1 MCLLLFILAKSF
13 QMKFAYYFLFF
24 CSGILAQTYYPKD
37 YFRSPLDIPMQ
48 LAGNF
53 GELRPNHFHAGF
65 DFRTMQKEG
74 LNIYAVADGYVSRIK
89 ISTFGNGKTIYINHP
104 NGYTSVYAH
113 LQRSLG
119 KIEEYIK
126 KAHYKEQAYEI
137 ELFPNP
143 EDLIVKKGD
152 TIALSGNTGGS
163 EGPHLHFEFRD
174 TQTEK
179 VINPYFF
186 GFDSFMK
193 DSKKPQIASL
203 VVYTIDENS
212 VINQSRRPVNIN
224 LSLMADGSYLSQT
237 VLAKGRI
244 GFGIQSYDVFDFSYD
259 KFGIFKIQTFLNGI
273 PSFGYQLDTFSFDE
287 TKYIN
292 AFIDFYKY
300 KKTKQRIQKLFMRN
314 PYPLSFIHSDLNYGI
329 IEVVSNFT
337 NLYRIE
343 VSDFYGNTTVVSI
356 PIQYAVDE
364 AKITEEGVKTP
375 YLLKAK
381 TDTNFEKDNCSVF
394 FPAGTFYDDFYL
406 DFDVKDNVM
415 TVHNDLV
422 AVNNAFQ
429 VTIIDSSAMNDEKTF
444 IASLKENK
452 LSYNST
458 KRKENTFTTY
468 TKKLGQF
475 ILAKDTIAPKISIAK
490 PIEGKWLSNQKT
502 IQLTMSDALSGIK
515 SYNGF
520 LNGQWVLFE
529 YENKTNTITHY
540 FDDGIVAEGK
550 NVLKVVVTDNVG
562 NSTIFETH
570 FFRNQKK

>member
-1 MCLLLFILAKSF
+1 
-13 QMKFAYYFLFF
+13 MKIVYSFLFF
-24 CSGILAQTYYPKD
+24 FAFTAVAQTTYPKD

-48 LAGNF
+48 LSGNF
-53 GELRPNHFHAGF
+53 GEFRPNHFHAGF
-65 DFRTMQKEG
+65 DFKTMQKEG

-89 ISTFGNGKTIYINHP
+89 ISTVGNGKTIYINHP
-104 NGYTSVYAH
+104 NGFTSVYAH
-113 LQRSLG
+113 LQKSLG

-193 DSKKPQIASL
+193 DTKKPQISSL
-203 VVYTIDENS
+203 VVYPINENS
-212 VINQSRRPVNIN
+212 VVNQSKRPVNLN
-224 LSLMADGSYLSQT
+224 LSLMADGSYLSQK

-259 KFGIFKIQTFLNGI
+259 KYGLFKVQTFLNGS

-300 KKTKQRIQKLFMRN
+300 KKTKQRIQKLFMQN
-314 PYPLSFIHSDLNYGI
+314 PYPLSIIRSDLNYGI
-329 IEVVSNFT
+329 IEVSSNFT

-343 VSDFYGNTTVVSI
+343 VSDFYGNTTSVSI

-364 AKITEEGVKTP
+364 AKITEEVVKTP

-381 TDTNFEKDNCSVF
+381 TDTNFEKDNGSVF

-406 DFDVKDNVM
+406 DLDVKDNVM

-429 VTIIDSSAMNDEKTF
+429 VTIIDSSAVNDEKTF

-502 IQLTMSDALSGIK
+502 IQLTISDALSGIK

-550 NVLKVVVTDNVG
+550 NDLKVVVTDNVG
-562 NSTIFETH
+562 NSTIFETQ
-570 FFRNQKK
+570 FFRSQKK

>member
-1 MCLLLFILAKSF
+1 
-13 QMKFAYYFLFF
+13 
-24 CSGILAQTYYPKD
+24 
-37 YFRSPLDIPMQ
+37 
-48 LAGNF
+48 
-53 GELRPNHFHAGF
+53 
-65 DFRTMQKEG
+65 
-74 LNIYAVADGYVSRIK
+74 
-89 ISTFGNGKTIYINHP
+89 
-104 NGYTSVYAH
+104 
-113 LQRSLG
+113 
-119 KIEEYIK
+119 
-126 KAHYKEQAYEI
+126 
-137 ELFPNP
+137 
-143 EDLIVKKGD
+143 
-152 TIALSGNTGGS
+152 
-163 EGPHLHFEFRD
+163 
-174 TQTEK
+174 
-179 VINPYFF
+179 
-186 GFDSFMK
+186 
-193 DSKKPQIASL
+193 
-203 VVYTIDENS
+203 
-212 VINQSRRPVNIN
+212 
-224 LSLMADGSYLSQT
+224 MADGSYLSQK
-237 VLAKGRI
+237 VLAKGKI

-259 KFGIFKIQTFLNGI
+259 KYGLFKVQTYLNGS

-300 KKTKQRIQKLFMRN
+300 KKTKQRIQKLFMQN
-314 PYPLSFIHSDLNYGI
+314 PYPLSIIRSDLSYGI
-329 IEVVSNFT
+329 IEVASNFT

-343 VSDFYGNTTVVSI
+343 VSDFYGNTTAISI

-364 AKITEEGVKTP
+364 AKITEEVVKTP

-381 TDTNFEKDNCSVF
+381 TDSNFEKDNGSVF

-429 VTIIDSSAMNDEKTF
+429 VTIIDSSAVNDEKTF

-468 TKKLGQF
+468 TKKLGKF

-490 PIEGKWLSNQKT
+490 PIDGKWLSNQKT
-502 IQLTMSDALSGIK
+502 VQLTISDALSGIK

-520 LNGQWVLFE
+520 LNGKWILFE

-550 NVLKVVVTDNVG
+550 NDLKVVVTDNVG
-562 NSTIFETH
+562 NSTIFETQ
-570 FFRNQKK
+570 FFRSQKK

>member
-1 MCLLLFILAKSF
+1 
-13 QMKFAYYFLFF
+13 MKIIYSFLFF
-24 CSGILAQTYYPKD
+24 YAFTTVAQITYPKD

-48 LAGNF
+48 LSGNF
-53 GELRPNHFHAGF
+53 GEFRPNHFHAGF
-65 DFRTMQKEG
+65 DFKTMQKEG

-89 ISTFGNGKTIYINHP
+89 ISTVGNGKTIYIDHP
-104 NGYTSVYAH
+104 NGFTSVYAH
-113 LQRSLG
+113 LQKSLG

-193 DSKKPQIASL
+193 DTKKPQISSL
-203 VVYTIDENS
+203 VVYPINENS
-212 VINQSRRPVNIN
+212 VVNQSKRPVNLN
-224 LSLMADGSYLSQT
+224 LSLMADGSYLSQK

-259 KFGIFKIQTFLNGI
+259 KYGLFKVQTFLNGS

-300 KKTKQRIQKLFMRN
+300 KKTKQRIQKLFMQN
-314 PYPLSFIHSDLNYGI
+314 PYPLSIIRSDLNYGI
-329 IEVVSNFT
+329 IEVASNFT

-343 VSDFYGNTTVVSI
+343 VSDFYGNTTSVSI

-364 AKITEEGVKTP
+364 AKITEEVVKTP

-381 TDTNFEKDNCSVF
+381 TDTNFEKDNGSVF

-429 VTIIDSSAMNDEKTF
+429 VTIIDSSAVNDEKTF

-502 IQLTMSDALSGIK
+502 IQLTISDDLSGIK

-550 NVLKVVVTDNVG
+550 NDLKVVVTDNVG
-562 NSTIFETH
+562 NSTIFETQ
-570 FFRNQKK
+570 FFRSQKK

>member
-1 MCLLLFILAKSF
+1 
-13 QMKFAYYFLFF
+13 MKIIYSFLFF
-24 CSGILAQTYYPKD
+24 YAFTTVAQITYPKD

-48 LAGNF
+48 LSGNF
-53 GELRPNHFHAGF
+53 GEFRPNHFHAGF
-65 DFRTMQKEG
+65 DFKTMQKEG

-89 ISTFGNGKTIYINHP
+89 ISTVGNGKTIYIDHP
-104 NGYTSVYAH
+104 NGFTSVYAH
-113 LQRSLG
+113 LQKSLG

-193 DSKKPQIASL
+193 DTKKPQISSL
-203 VVYTIDENS
+203 VVYPINENS
-212 VINQSRRPVNIN
+212 VVNQSKRPVNLN
-224 LSLMADGSYLSQT
+224 LSLMADGSYLSQK

-259 KFGIFKIQTFLNGI
+259 KYGLFKVQTFLNGS

-300 KKTKQRIQKLFMRN
+300 KKTKQRIQKLFMQN
-314 PYPLSFIHSDLNYGI
+314 PYPLSIIRSDLNYGI
-329 IEVVSNFT
+329 IEVSSNFT

-343 VSDFYGNTTVVSI
+343 VSDFYGNTTSVSI

-364 AKITEEGVKTP
+364 AKITEEVVKTP

-381 TDTNFEKDNCSVF
+381 TDSNFEKDNGSVF

-429 VTIIDSSAMNDEKTF
+429 VTIIDSSAVNDEKTF

-468 TKKLGQF
+468 TKKLGKF

-490 PIEGKWLSNQKT
+490 PIDGKWLSNQKT
-502 IQLTMSDALSGIK
+502 VQLTISDALSGIK

-520 LNGQWVLFE
+520 LNGKWILFE

-550 NVLKVVVTDNVG
+550 NDLKVVVTDNVG
-562 NSTIFETH
+562 NSTIFETQ
-570 FFRNQKK
+570 FFRSQKK

>member
-1 MCLLLFILAKSF
+1 MLFFTLAKSF
-13 QMKFAYYFLFF
+13 LMKIIYSFLFF
-24 CSGILAQTYYPKD
+24 YAFTTVAQITYPKD

-48 LAGNF
+48 LSGNF
-53 GELRPNHFHAGF
+53 GEFRPNHFHAGF
-65 DFRTMQKEG
+65 DFKTMQKEG

-89 ISTFGNGKTIYINHP
+89 ISTVGNGKTIYINHP
-104 NGYTSVYAH
+104 NGFTSVYAH
-113 LQRSLG
+113 LQKSLG

-126 KAHYKEQAYEI
+126 RAHYKEQAYEI

-193 DSKKPQIASL
+193 DTKKPQISSL
-203 VVYTIDENS
+203 VVYPINENS
-212 VINQSRRPVNIN
+212 VVNQSKRPVNLN
-224 LSLMADGSYLSQT
+224 LSLMADGSYLSQK

-259 KFGIFKIQTFLNGI
+259 KYGLFKVQTYLNGS

-300 KKTKQRIQKLFMRN
+300 KKTKQRIQKLFMQN
-314 PYPLSFIHSDLNYGI
+314 PYPLSIIRSDLSNGI
-329 IEVVSNFT
+329 IEVASNFT

-343 VSDFYGNTTVVSI
+343 VSDFYGNTTAISI

-364 AKITEEGVKTP
+364 AKINEEVVKTP

-381 TDTNFEKDNCSVF
+381 TDSNFEKENCSVF

-406 DFDVKDNVM
+406 DFDVKGGVL

-422 AVNNAFQ
+422 AVNNSFQ
-429 VTIIDSSAMNDEKTF
+429 VTIIDSLASNDDKTF

-452 LSYNST
+452 LSYNPT

-490 PIEGKWLSNQKT
+490 PIDGKWLSNQKT
-502 IQLTMSDALSGIK
+502 VQLTISDALSGIK

-520 LNGQWVLFE
+520 LNGKWILFE

-550 NVLKVVVTDNVG
+550 NDLKVVVTDNVG
-562 NSTIFETH
+562 NSTIFETQ
-570 FFRNQKK
+570 FFRSQKK

>member
-1 MCLLLFILAKSF
+1 VLFFTLAKSF
-13 QMKFAYYFLFF
+13 LMKIIYSFLFF
-24 CSGILAQTYYPKD
+24 CAFTTVAQITYPKD

-48 LAGNF
+48 LSGNF
-53 GELRPNHFHAGF
+53 GEFRPNHFHAGF
-65 DFRTMQKEG
+65 DFKTMQKEG

-89 ISTFGNGKTIYINHP
+89 ISTVGNGKTIYINHP
-104 NGYTSVYAH
+104 NGFTSVYAH
-113 LQRSLG
+113 LQKSLG

-137 ELFPNP
+137 ELFPSP
-143 EDLIVKKGD
+143 TDLIVKKGD
-152 TIALSGNTGGS
+152 VIALSGNTGGS

-193 DSKKPQIASL
+193 DTKKPQISSL
-203 VVYTIDENS
+203 VVYPINENS
-212 VINQSRRPVNIN
+212 VVNQSKRPVNLN
-224 LSLMADGSYLSQT
+224 LSLMADGSYLSQK
-237 VLAKGRI
+237 VLAKGKI

-259 KFGIFKIQTFLNGI
+259 KYGLFKVQTYLNGS

-300 KKTKQRIQKLFMRN
+300 KKTKQRIQKLFMQN
-314 PYPLSFIHSDLNYGI
+314 PYPLSIIRSDLSYGI
-329 IEVVSNFT
+329 IEVASNFT

-343 VSDFYGNTTVVSI
+343 VSDFYGNTTAISI

-364 AKITEEGVKTP
+364 AKITEEVVKTP

-381 TDTNFEKDNCSVF
+381 TDSNFEKDNGSVF

-429 VTIIDSSAMNDEKTF
+429 VTIIDSSAVNDEKTF

-468 TKKLGQF
+468 TKKLGKF

-490 PIEGKWLSNQKT
+490 PIDGKWLSNQKT
-502 IQLTMSDALSGIK
+502 VQLTISDALSGIK

-520 LNGQWVLFE
+520 LNGKWILFE

-550 NVLKVVVTDNVG
+550 NDLKVVVTDNVG
-562 NSTIFETH
+562 NSTIFETQ
-570 FFRNQKK
+570 FFRSQKK

>member
-1 MCLLLFILAKSF
+1 
-13 QMKFAYYFLFF
+13 MKIIYSFLFF
-24 CSGILAQTYYPKD
+24 YAFTTVAQITYPKD

-48 LAGNF
+48 LSGNF
-53 GELRPNHFHAGF
+53 GEFRPNHFHAGF
-65 DFRTMQKEG
+65 DFKTMQKEG

-89 ISTFGNGKTIYINHP
+89 ISTVGNGKTIYINHP
-104 NGYTSVYAH
+104 NGFTSVYAH

-143 EDLIVKKGD
+143 QDLLVKKGD
-152 TIALSGNTGGS
+152 IIALSGNTGGS

-193 DSKKPQIASL
+193 DTKKPQISSL
-203 VVYTIDENS
+203 VVYPINENS
-212 VINQSRRPVNIN
+212 VVNQSKRPVNLN
-224 LSLMADGSYLSQT
+224 LSLMADGSYLSQK
-237 VLAKGRI
+237 VLAKGKI

-259 KFGIFKIQTFLNGI
+259 KYGLFKVQTYLNGS

-300 KKTKQRIQKLFMRN
+300 KKTKQRIQKLFMQN
-314 PYPLSFIHSDLNYGI
+314 PYPLSIIRSDLNYGI
-329 IEVVSNFT
+329 IEVASNFT
-337 NLYRIE
+337 NLYHIE
-343 VSDFYGNTTVVSI
+343 VSDFYGNTTSVSI

-364 AKITEEGVKTP
+364 AKITEEVVKTP

-381 TDTNFEKDNCSVF
+381 TDSNFEKDNGSVF

-429 VTIIDSSAMNDEKTF
+429 VTIIDSSAVNDEKTF

-468 TKKLGQF
+468 TKKLGKF
-475 ILAKDTIAPKISIAK
+475 ILVKDTIAPKISIAK
-490 PIEGKWLSNQKT
+490 PIDGKWLSNQKT
-502 IQLTMSDALSGIK
+502 VQLTISDALSGIK

-520 LNGQWVLFE
+520 LNGKWILFE

-550 NVLKVVVTDNVG
+550 NDLKVVVTDNVG
-562 NSTIFETH
+562 NSTIFETQ
-570 FFRNQKK
+570 FFRSQKK

>member
-1 MCLLLFILAKSF
+1 
-13 QMKFAYYFLFF
+13 MKIIYSFLFF
-24 CSGILAQTYYPKD
+24 YAFTTVAQITYPKD

-48 LAGNF
+48 LSGNF
-53 GELRPNHFHAGF
+53 GEFRPNHFHAGF
-65 DFRTMQKEG
+65 DFKTMQKEG

-89 ISTFGNGKTIYINHP
+89 ISTVGNGKTIYINHP
-104 NGYTSVYAH
+104 NGFTSVYAH

-137 ELFPNP
+137 ELFPSP
-143 EDLIVKKGD
+143 TDLIVKKGD
-152 TIALSGNTGGS
+152 VIALSGNTGGS

-174 TQTEK
+174 TRTEK

-193 DSKKPQIASL
+193 DTKKPQISSL
-203 VVYTIDENS
+203 VVYPINENS
-212 VINQSRRPVNIN
+212 VVNQSKRPVNLN
-224 LSLMADGSYLSQT
+224 LSLMADGSYLSQK

-259 KFGIFKIQTFLNGI
+259 KYGLFKVQTFLNGS

-300 KKTKQRIQKLFMRN
+300 KKTKQRIQKLFMQN
-314 PYPLSFIHSDLNYGI
+314 PYPLSIIRSDLNYGI
-329 IEVVSNFT
+329 IEVSSNFT

-343 VSDFYGNTTVVSI
+343 VSDFYGNTTAISI

-364 AKITEEGVKTP
+364 AKITEEVVKTP

-381 TDTNFEKDNCSVF
+381 TDSNFEKDNGSVF

-429 VTIIDSSAMNDEKTF
+429 VTIIDSSAVNDEKTF

-468 TKKLGQF
+468 TKKLGKF

-490 PIEGKWLSNQKT
+490 PIDGKWLSNQKT
-502 IQLTMSDALSGIK
+502 VQLTISDALSGIK

-520 LNGQWVLFE
+520 LNGKWILFE

-550 NVLKVVVTDNVG
+550 NDLKVVVTDNVG
-562 NSTIFETH
+562 NSTIFETQ
-570 FFRNQKK
+570 FFRSQKK

>member
-1 MCLLLFILAKSF
+1 VLFSTLAKSF
-13 QMKFAYYFLFF
+13 LMKIVYSFLFF
-24 CSGILAQTYYPKD
+24 FAFTAVAQTTYPKD

-48 LAGNF
+48 LSGNF
-53 GELRPNHFHAGF
+53 GEFRPNHFHAGF
-65 DFRTMQKEG
+65 DFKTMQKEG

-89 ISTFGNGKTIYINHP
+89 ISTVGNGKTIYINHP
-104 NGYTSVYAH
+104 NGFTSVYAH
-113 LQRSLG
+113 LQKSLG

-193 DSKKPQIASL
+193 DTKKPQISSL
-203 VVYTIDENS
+203 VVYPINENS
-212 VINQSRRPVNIN
+212 VVNQSKRPVNLN
-224 LSLMADGSYLSQT
+224 LSLMADGSYLSQK

-259 KFGIFKIQTFLNGI
+259 KYGLFKVQTFLNGS

-292 AFIDFYKY
+292 AFIDFYKF
-300 KKTKQRIQKLFMRN
+300 KKTKQRIQKLFMQN
-314 PYPLSFIHSDLNYGI
+314 PYPLSIIRSDLNYGI
-329 IEVVSNFT
+329 IEVASNFT

-343 VSDFYGNTTVVSI
+343 VSDFYGNTTSVSI

-364 AKITEEGVKTP
+364 AKITEEVVKTP

-381 TDTNFEKDNCSVF
+381 TDTNFEKDNGSVF

-429 VTIIDSSAMNDEKTF
+429 VTIIDSSAVNDEKTF

-502 IQLTMSDALSGIK
+502 IQLTISDALSGIK

-550 NVLKVVVTDNVG
+550 NDLKVVVTDNVG
-562 NSTIFETH
+562 NSTIFETQ
-570 FFRNQKK
+570 FFRSQKK

>member
-1 MCLLLFILAKSF
+1 
-13 QMKFAYYFLFF
+13 MKIVYSFLFF
-24 CSGILAQTYYPKD
+24 FAFTAVAQTTYPKD

-48 LAGNF
+48 LSGNF
-53 GELRPNHFHAGF
+53 GEFRPNHFHAGF
-65 DFRTMQKEG
+65 DFKTMQKEG

-89 ISTFGNGKTIYINHP
+89 ISTVGNGKTIYINHP
-104 NGYTSVYAH
+104 NGFTSVYAH
-113 LQRSLG
+113 LQKSLG

-193 DSKKPQIASL
+193 DTKKPQISSL
-203 VVYTIDENS
+203 VVYPINENS
-212 VINQSRRPVNIN
+212 VVNQSKRPVNLN
-224 LSLMADGSYLSQT
+224 LSLMADGSYLSQK

-259 KFGIFKIQTFLNGI
+259 KYGLFKVQTFLNGS

-300 KKTKQRIQKLFMRN
+300 KKTKQRIQKLFMQN
-314 PYPLSFIHSDLNYGI
+314 PYPLSIIRSDLNYGI
-329 IEVVSNFT
+329 IEVASNFT

-343 VSDFYGNTTVVSI
+343 VSDFYGNTTSVSI

-364 AKITEEGVKTP
+364 AKITEEVVKTP

-381 TDTNFEKDNCSVF
+381 TDTNFEKDNGSVF

-429 VTIIDSSAMNDEKTF
+429 VTIIDSSAVNDEKTF

-502 IQLTMSDALSGIK
+502 IQLTISDALSGIK

-550 NVLKVVVTDNVG
+550 NDLKVVVTDNVG
-562 NSTIFETH
+562 NSTIFETQ
-570 FFRNQKK
+570 FFRSQKK

>member
-1 MCLLLFILAKSF
+1 
-13 QMKFAYYFLFF
+13 MKIIYSFLFF
-24 CSGILAQTYYPKD
+24 CAFTTVAQITYPKD

-48 LAGNF
+48 LSGNF
-53 GELRPNHFHAGF
+53 GEFRPNHFHAGF
-65 DFRTMQKEG
+65 DFKTMQKEG

-89 ISTFGNGKTIYINHP
+89 ISTVGNGKTIYINHP
-104 NGYTSVYAH
+104 NGFTSVYAH
-113 LQRSLG
+113 LQKSLG

-137 ELFPNP
+137 ELFPSP
-143 EDLIVKKGD
+143 TDLIVKKGD
-152 TIALSGNTGGS
+152 VIALSGNTGGS

-193 DSKKPQIASL
+193 DTKKPQISSL
-203 VVYTIDENS
+203 VVYPINENS
-212 VINQSRRPVNIN
+212 VVNKSKRPVNLN
-224 LSLMADGSYLSQT
+224 LSLMADGSYLSQK
-237 VLAKGRI
+237 VLAKGKI

-259 KFGIFKIQTFLNGI
+259 KYGLFKVQTYLNGS

-300 KKTKQRIQKLFMRN
+300 KKTKQRIQKLFMQN
-314 PYPLSFIHSDLNYGI
+314 PYPLSIIRSDLSYGI
-329 IEVVSNFT
+329 IEVASNFT

-343 VSDFYGNTTVVSI
+343 VSDFYGNTTAISI

-364 AKITEEGVKTP
+364 AKITEEVVKTP

-381 TDTNFEKDNCSVF
+381 TDSNFEKDNGSVF

-429 VTIIDSSAMNDEKTF
+429 VTIIDSSAVNDEKTF

-490 PIEGKWLSNQKT
+490 PIDGKWLSNQKT
-502 IQLTMSDALSGIK
+502 VQLTISDALSGIK

-520 LNGQWVLFE
+520 LNGKWILFE

-550 NVLKVVVTDNVG
+550 NDLKVVVTDNVG
-562 NSTIFETH
+562 NSTIFETQ
-570 FFRNQKK
+570 FFRSQKK

>member
-1 MCLLLFILAKSF
+1 MLFFTLAKSF
-13 QMKFAYYFLFF
+13 LMKIIYSFLFF
-24 CSGILAQTYYPKD
+24 YAFTTVAQITYPKD

-48 LAGNF
+48 LSGNF
-53 GELRPNHFHAGF
+53 GEFRPNHFHAGF
-65 DFRTMQKEG
+65 DFKTMQKEG

-89 ISTFGNGKTIYINHP
+89 ISTVGNGKTIYIDHP

-126 KAHYKEQAYEI
+126 RAHYKEQAYEI

-174 TQTEK
+174 TRTEK

-193 DSKKPQIASL
+193 DTKKPQISSL
-203 VVYTIDENS
+203 VVYPINENS
-212 VINQSRRPVNIN
+212 VVNQSKRPVNLN
-224 LSLMADGSYLSQT
+224 LSLMADGSYLSQK

-259 KFGIFKIQTFLNGI
+259 KYGLFKVQTFLNGS

-300 KKTKQRIQKLFMRN
+300 KKTKQRIQKLFMQN
-314 PYPLSFIHSDLNYGI
+314 PYPLSIIRSDLNYGI
-329 IEVVSNFT
+329 IEVSSNFT

-343 VSDFYGNTTVVSI
+343 VSDFYGNTTSVSI

-364 AKITEEGVKTP
+364 AKITEEVVKTP

-381 TDTNFEKDNCSVF
+381 TDSNFEKDNGSVF

-429 VTIIDSSAMNDEKTF
+429 VTIIDSSAVNDEKTF

-468 TKKLGQF
+468 TKKLGKF

-490 PIEGKWLSNQKT
+490 PIDGKWLSNQKT
-502 IQLTMSDALSGIK
+502 VQLTISDALSGIK

-520 LNGQWVLFE
+520 LNGKWILFE

-550 NVLKVVVTDNVG
+550 NDLKVVVTDNVG
-562 NSTIFETH
+562 NSTIFETQ
-570 FFRNQKK
+570 FFRSQKK

>member
-1 MCLLLFILAKSF
+1 
-13 QMKFAYYFLFF
+13 MKIIYSFLFF
-24 CSGILAQTYYPKD
+24 YAFTTVAQITYPKD

-48 LAGNF
+48 LSGNF
-53 GELRPNHFHAGF
+53 GEFRPNHFHAGF
-65 DFRTMQKEG
+65 DFKTMQKEG

-89 ISTFGNGKTIYINHP
+89 ISTVGNGKTIYINHP
-104 NGYTSVYAH
+104 NGFTSVYAH

-137 ELFPNP
+137 ELFPSP
-143 EDLIVKKGD
+143 TDLIVKKGD
-152 TIALSGNTGGS
+152 VIALSGNTGGS

-193 DSKKPQIASL
+193 DTKKPQISSL
-203 VVYTIDENS
+203 VVYPINENS
-212 VINQSRRPVNIN
+212 VVNQSKRPVNLN
-224 LSLMADGSYLSQT
+224 LSLMADGSYLSQK
-237 VLAKGRI
+237 VLAKGKI

-259 KFGIFKIQTFLNGI
+259 KYGLFKVQTYLNGS

-300 KKTKQRIQKLFMRN
+300 KKTKQRIQKLFMQN
-314 PYPLSFIHSDLNYGI
+314 PYPLSIIRSDLSYGI
-329 IEVVSNFT
+329 IEVASNFT

-343 VSDFYGNTTVVSI
+343 VSDFYGNTTAISI

-364 AKITEEGVKTP
+364 AKITEEVVKTP

-381 TDTNFEKDNCSVF
+381 TDSNFEKDNGSVF

-429 VTIIDSSAMNDEKTF
+429 VTIIDSSAVNDEKTF

-468 TKKLGQF
+468 TKKLGKF

-490 PIEGKWLSNQKT
+490 PIDGKWLSNQKT
-502 IQLTMSDALSGIK
+502 VQLTISDALSGIK

-520 LNGQWVLFE
+520 LNGKWILFE

-550 NVLKVVVTDNVG
+550 NDLKVVVTDNVG
-562 NSTIFETH
+562 NSTIFETQ
-570 FFRNQKK
+570 FFRSQKK

>member
-1 MCLLLFILAKSF
+1 
-13 QMKFAYYFLFF
+13 MKIIYSFLFF
-24 CSGILAQTYYPKD
+24 YAFTTVAQITYPKD

-48 LAGNF
+48 LSGNF
-53 GELRPNHFHAGF
+53 GEFRPNHFHAGF
-65 DFRTMQKEG
+65 DFKTMQKEG

-89 ISTFGNGKTIYINHP
+89 ISTVGNGKTIYINHP
-104 NGYTSVYAH
+104 NGFTSVYAH

-137 ELFPNP
+137 ELFPSP
-143 EDLIVKKGD
+143 TDLIVKKGD
-152 TIALSGNTGGS
+152 VIALSGNTGGS

-193 DSKKPQIASL
+193 DTKKPQISSL
-203 VVYTIDENS
+203 VVYPINENS
-212 VINQSRRPVNIN
+212 VVNQSKRPVNLN
-224 LSLMADGSYLSQT
+224 LSLMADGSYLSQK
-237 VLAKGRI
+237 VLAKGKI

-259 KFGIFKIQTFLNGI
+259 KYGLFKVQTFLNGS

-300 KKTKQRIQKLFMRN
+300 KKTKQRIQKLFMQN
-314 PYPLSFIHSDLNYGI
+314 PYPLSIIRSDLNYGI
-329 IEVVSNFT
+329 IEVSSNFT

-343 VSDFYGNTTVVSI
+343 VSDFYGNTTSVSI

-364 AKITEEGVKTP
+364 AKITEEVVKTP

-381 TDTNFEKDNCSVF
+381 TDSNFEKDNGSVF

-429 VTIIDSSAMNDEKTF
+429 VTIIDSSAVNDEKTF

-468 TKKLGQF
+468 TKKLGKF

-490 PIEGKWLSNQKT
+490 PIDGKWLSNQKT
-502 IQLTMSDALSGIK
+502 VQLTISDALSGIK

-520 LNGQWVLFE
+520 LNGKWILFE

-550 NVLKVVVTDNVG
+550 NDLKVVVTDNVG
-562 NSTIFETH
+562 NSTIFETQ
-570 FFRNQKK
+570 FFRSQKK

>member
-1 MCLLLFILAKSF
+1 VLFFTLAKSF
-13 QMKFAYYFLFF
+13 LMKIIYSFLFF
-24 CSGILAQTYYPKD
+24 YAFTTVAQITYPKD

-48 LAGNF
+48 LSGNF
-53 GELRPNHFHAGF
+53 GEFRPNHFHAGF
-65 DFRTMQKEG
+65 DFKTMQKEG

-89 ISTFGNGKTIYINHP
+89 ISTVGNGKTIYIDHP

-126 KAHYKEQAYEI
+126 RAHYKEQAYEI

-174 TQTEK
+174 TRTEK

-193 DSKKPQIASL
+193 DTKKPQISSL
-203 VVYTIDENS
+203 VVYPINENS
-212 VINQSRRPVNIN
+212 VVNQSKRPVNLN
-224 LSLMADGSYLSQT
+224 LSLMADGSYLSQK

-259 KFGIFKIQTFLNGI
+259 KYGLFKVQTFLNGS

-300 KKTKQRIQKLFMRN
+300 KKTKQRIQKLFMQN
-314 PYPLSFIHSDLNYGI
+314 PYPLSIIRSDLNYGI
-329 IEVVSNFT
+329 IEVSSNFT

-343 VSDFYGNTTVVSI
+343 VSDFYGNTTSVSI

-364 AKITEEGVKTP
+364 AKITEEVVKTP

-381 TDTNFEKDNCSVF
+381 TDSNFEKDNGSVF

-429 VTIIDSSAMNDEKTF
+429 VTIIDSSAVNDEKTF

-468 TKKLGQF
+468 TKKLGKF

-490 PIEGKWLSNQKT
+490 PIDGKWLSNQKT
-502 IQLTMSDALSGIK
+502 VQLTISDALSGIK

-520 LNGQWVLFE
+520 LNGKWILFE

-550 NVLKVVVTDNVG
+550 NDLKVVVTDNVG
-562 NSTIFETH
+562 NSTIFETQ
-570 FFRNQKK
+570 FFRSQKK

>member
-1 MCLLLFILAKSF
+1 
-13 QMKFAYYFLFF
+13 MKIIYSFLFF
-24 CSGILAQTYYPKD
+24 CAFTTVAQITYPKD

-48 LAGNF
+48 LSGNF
-53 GELRPNHFHAGF
+53 GEFRPNHFHAGF
-65 DFRTMQKEG
+65 DFKTMQKEG

-89 ISTFGNGKTIYINHP
+89 ISTVGNGKTIYINHP
-104 NGYTSVYAH
+104 NGFTSVYAH

-137 ELFPNP
+137 ELFPSP
-143 EDLIVKKGD
+143 TDLIVKKGD
-152 TIALSGNTGGS
+152 VIALSGNTGGS

-193 DSKKPQIASL
+193 DTKKPQISSL
-203 VVYTIDENS
+203 VVYPINKNS
-212 VINQSRRPVNIN
+212 VVNQSKRPVNLN
-224 LSLMADGSYLSQT
+224 LSLMADGSYLSQK
-237 VLAKGRI
+237 VLAKGKI

-259 KFGIFKIQTFLNGI
+259 KYGLFKVQTFLNGS

-300 KKTKQRIQKLFMRN
+300 KKTKQRIQKLFMQN
-314 PYPLSFIHSDLNYGI
+314 PYPLSIIRSDLSYGI
-329 IEVVSNFT
+329 IEVASNFT

-343 VSDFYGNTTVVSI
+343 VSDFYGNTTAISI

-364 AKITEEGVKTP
+364 AKITEEVVKTP

-381 TDTNFEKDNCSVF
+381 TDSNFEKENCSVF

-406 DFDVKDNVM
+406 DFDVKGGVL

-422 AVNNAFQ
+422 AVNNSFQ
-429 VTIIDSSAMNDEKTF
+429 VTIIDSLASNDDKTF

-452 LSYNST
+452 LSYNPT

-502 IQLTMSDALSGIK
+502 IQLTISDALSGIK

-520 LNGQWVLFE
+520 LNGKWILFE

-550 NVLKVVVTDNVG
+550 NDLKVVVTDNVG
-562 NSTIFETH
+562 NSSIFETQ
-570 FFRNQKK
+570 FFRSQKK

>member
-1 MCLLLFILAKSF
+1 
-13 QMKFAYYFLFF
+13 MKIIYSFLFF
-24 CSGILAQTYYPKD
+24 CAFTTVAQITYPKD

-48 LAGNF
+48 LSGNF
-53 GELRPNHFHAGF
+53 GEFRPNHFHAGF
-65 DFRTMQKEG
+65 DFKTMQKEG

-89 ISTFGNGKTIYINHP
+89 ISTVGNGKTIYINHP
-104 NGYTSVYAH
+104 NGFTSVYAH
-113 LQRSLG
+113 LQKSLG

-137 ELFPNP
+137 ELFPSP
-143 EDLIVKKGD
+143 TDLIVKKGD
-152 TIALSGNTGGS
+152 VIALSGNTGGS

-193 DSKKPQIASL
+193 DTKKPQISSL
-203 VVYTIDENS
+203 VVYPINENS
-212 VINQSRRPVNIN
+212 VVNKSKRPVNLN
-224 LSLMADGSYLSQT
+224 LSLMADGSYLSQK
-237 VLAKGRI
+237 VLAKGKI

-259 KFGIFKIQTFLNGI
+259 KYGLFKVQTYLNGS

-300 KKTKQRIQKLFMRN
+300 KKTKQRIQKLFMQN
-314 PYPLSFIHSDLNYGI
+314 PYPLSIIRSDLSYGI
-329 IEVVSNFT
+329 IEVASNFT

-343 VSDFYGNTTVVSI
+343 VSDFYGNTTAISI

-364 AKITEEGVKTP
+364 AKITEEVVKTP

-381 TDTNFEKDNCSVF
+381 TDSNFEKDNGSVF

-429 VTIIDSSAMNDEKTF
+429 VTIIDSSAVNDEKTF

-468 TKKLGQF
+468 TKKLGKF

-490 PIEGKWLSNQKT
+490 PIDGKWLSNQKT
-502 IQLTMSDALSGIK
+502 VQLTISDALSGIK

-520 LNGQWVLFE
+520 LNGKWILFE

-550 NVLKVVVTDNVG
+550 NDLKVVVTDNVG
-562 NSTIFETH
+562 NSTIFETQ
-570 FFRNQKK
+570 FFRSQKK

>member
-1 MCLLLFILAKSF
+1 
-13 QMKFAYYFLFF
+13 MKIIYSFLFF
-24 CSGILAQTYYPKD
+24 YAFTTVAQITYPKD

-48 LAGNF
+48 LSGNF
-53 GELRPNHFHAGF
+53 GEFRPNHFHAGF
-65 DFRTMQKEG
+65 DFKTMQKEG

-89 ISTFGNGKTIYINHP
+89 ISTVGNGKTIYINHP
-104 NGYTSVYAH
+104 NGFTSVYAH
-113 LQRSLG
+113 LQKSLG

-193 DSKKPQIASL
+193 DTKKPQISSL
-203 VVYTIDENS
+203 VVYPINENS
-212 VINQSRRPVNIN
+212 VVNQSKRPVNLN
-224 LSLMADGSYLSQT
+224 LSLMADGSYLSQK

-259 KFGIFKIQTFLNGI
+259 KYGLFKVQTFLNGS

-300 KKTKQRIQKLFMRN
+300 KKTKQRIQKLFMQN
-314 PYPLSFIHSDLNYGI
+314 PYPLSIIRSDLNYGI
-329 IEVVSNFT
+329 IEVSSNFT

-343 VSDFYGNTTVVSI
+343 VSDFYGNTTSVSI

-364 AKITEEGVKTP
+364 AKITEEVVKTP

-381 TDTNFEKDNCSVF
+381 TDTNFEKDNGSVF

-429 VTIIDSSAMNDEKTF
+429 VTIIDSSAVNDEKTF

-502 IQLTMSDALSGIK
+502 IQLTISDDLSGIK

-520 LNGQWVLFE
+520 LNGQWILFE

-550 NVLKVVVTDNVG
+550 NDLKVVVTDNVG
-562 NSTIFETH
+562 NSTIFETQ
-570 FFRNQKK
+570 FFRSQKK

>member
-1 MCLLLFILAKSF
+1 
-13 QMKFAYYFLFF
+13 MKIIYSFLFF
-24 CSGILAQTYYPKD
+24 YAYTTIAQTAYPKD

-48 LAGNF
+48 LSGNF
-53 GELRPNHFHAGF
+53 GEFRPNHFHAGF
-65 DFRTMQKEG
+65 DFKTMQKEG

-89 ISTFGNGKTIYINHP
+89 ISTIGNGKTIYINHP

-119 KIEEYIK
+119 KIQEYIK

-143 EDLIVKKGD
+143 AELIVKKGD
-152 TIALSGNTGGS
+152 IIALSGNTGGS

-193 DSKKPQIASL
+193 DTKKPQVASL
-203 VVYTIDENS
+203 VVYPIEENS
-212 VINQSRRPVNIN
+212 VVNQSKRPVNLN
-224 LSLMADGSYLSQT
+224 LSLMADGSYLSQK
-237 VLAKGRI
+237 VLAKGKI

-259 KFGIFKIQTFLNGI
+259 KYGLFKVQTYVNGRL
-273 PSFGYQLDTFSFDE
+273 SFGYQLDTFSFDE

-300 KKTKQRIQKLFMRN
+300 KKTKQRIQKLFMQN
-314 PYPLSFIHSDLNYGI
+314 PYPLSIIRTDLANGI
-329 IEVVSNFT
+329 IEVASNFT

-343 VSDFYGNTTVVSI
+343 VSDFYGNTTVVSV
-356 PIQYAVDE
+356 PIQYAIDE
-364 AKITEEGVKTP
+364 PKITEEIVKTP
-375 YLLKAK
+375 YFLKAK
-381 TDTNFEKDNCSVF
+381 TDANYEKDNWSVF

-406 DFDVKDNVM
+406 NFDVKDSIM

-429 VTIIDSSAMNDEKTF
+429 VTIVDSSATNNDERTF

-502 IQLTMSDALSGIK
+502 IQLTINDALSGIK

-550 NVLKVVVTDNVG
+550 NDLKVVVTDNVG
-562 NSTIFETH
+562 NSTIFETQ
-570 FFRNQKK
+570 FFRSQKK

>member
-1 MCLLLFILAKSF
+1 
-13 QMKFAYYFLFF
+13 MKIIYSFLFF
-24 CSGILAQTYYPKD
+24 CAFTTVAQITYPKD

-48 LAGNF
+48 LSGNF
-53 GELRPNHFHAGF
+53 GEFRPNHFHAGF
-65 DFRTMQKEG
+65 DFKTMQKEG

-89 ISTFGNGKTIYINHP
+89 ISTVGNGKTIYINHP
-104 NGYTSVYAH
+104 NGFTSVYAH
-113 LQRSLG
+113 LQKSLG

-193 DSKKPQIASL
+193 DTKKPQISSL
-203 VVYTIDENS
+203 VVYPINENS
-212 VINQSRRPVNIN
+212 VVNQSKRPVNLN
-224 LSLMADGSYLSQT
+224 LSLMADGSYLSQK
-237 VLAKGRI
+237 VLAKGKI

-259 KFGIFKIQTFLNGI
+259 KYGLFKVQTYLNGS

-300 KKTKQRIQKLFMRN
+300 KKTKQRIQKLFMQN
-314 PYPLSFIHSDLNYGI
+314 PYPLSIIRSDLSYGI
-329 IEVVSNFT
+329 IEVASNFT

-343 VSDFYGNTTVVSI
+343 VSDFYGNTTAISI

-364 AKITEEGVKTP
+364 AKITEEVVKTP

-381 TDTNFEKDNCSVF
+381 TDSNFEKDNGSVF

-429 VTIIDSSAMNDEKTF
+429 VTIIDSSAVNDEKTF

-468 TKKLGQF
+468 TKKLGKF

-490 PIEGKWLSNQKT
+490 PIDGKWLSNQKT
-502 IQLTMSDALSGIK
+502 VQLTISDALSGIK

-520 LNGQWVLFE
+520 LNGKWILFE

-550 NVLKVVVTDNVG
+550 NDLKVVVTDNVG
-562 NSTIFETH
+562 NSTIFETQ
-570 FFRNQKK
+570 FFRSQKK

>member
-1 MCLLLFILAKSF
+1 MLFFTLAKSF
-13 QMKFAYYFLFF
+13 LMKIIYSFLFF
-24 CSGILAQTYYPKD
+24 YAFTTVAQITYPKD

-48 LAGNF
+48 LSGNF
-53 GELRPNHFHAGF
+53 GEFRPNHFHAGF
-65 DFRTMQKEG
+65 DFKTMQKEG

-89 ISTFGNGKTIYINHP
+89 ISTVGNGKTIYIDHP

-119 KIEEYIK
+119 KIEEYTK

-137 ELFPNP
+137 ELFPSP
-143 EDLIVKKGD
+143 TDLTVKKGD
-152 TIALSGNTGGS
+152 VIALSGNTGGS

-193 DSKKPQIASL
+193 DTKKPQISSL
-203 VVYTIDENS
+203 VVYPINENS
-212 VINQSRRPVNIN
+212 VVNQSKRPVNLN
-224 LSLMADGSYLSQT
+224 LSLMADGSYLSQK
-237 VLAKGRI
+237 VLAKGKI

-259 KFGIFKIQTFLNGI
+259 KYGLFKVQTYLNGS

-300 KKTKQRIQKLFMRN
+300 KKTKQRIQKLFMQN
-314 PYPLSFIHSDLNYGI
+314 PYPLSIIRSDLSYGI
-329 IEVVSNFT
+329 IEVASNFT

-343 VSDFYGNTTVVSI
+343 VSDFYGNTTAISI

-364 AKITEEGVKTP
+364 AKITEEVVKTP

-381 TDTNFEKDNCSVF
+381 TDTNFEKDNGSVF

-429 VTIIDSSAMNDEKTF
+429 VTIIDSSAVKDEKTF

-475 ILAKDTIAPKISIAK
+475 ILARDTIAPKISIAK

-502 IQLTMSDALSGIK
+502 IQLTISDDLSGIK

-529 YENKTNTITHY
+529 YENKTNTITHF

-550 NVLKVVVTDNVG
+550 NDLKVVVKDNVG
-562 NSTIFETH
+562 NSTIFETQ
-570 FFRNQKK
+570 FFRSQKK

>member
-1 MCLLLFILAKSF
+1 
-13 QMKFAYYFLFF
+13 MKIIYSFLFF
-24 CSGILAQTYYPKD
+24 YAFTTVAQITYPKD

-48 LAGNF
+48 LSGNF
-53 GELRPNHFHAGF
+53 GEFRPNHFHAGF
-65 DFRTMQKEG
+65 DFKTMQKEG

-89 ISTFGNGKTIYINHP
+89 ISTVGNGKTIYIDHP

-126 KAHYKEQAYEI
+126 RAHYKEQAYEI

-193 DSKKPQIASL
+193 DTKKPQISSL
-203 VVYTIDENS
+203 VVYPINENS
-212 VINQSRRPVNIN
+212 VVNQSKRPVNLN
-224 LSLMADGSYLSQT
+224 LSLMADGSYLSQK

-259 KFGIFKIQTFLNGI
+259 KYGLFKVQTFLNGS

-300 KKTKQRIQKLFMRN
+300 KKTKQRIQKLFMQN
-314 PYPLSFIHSDLNYGI
+314 PYPLSIIRSDLNYGI
-329 IEVVSNFT
+329 IEVSSNFT

-343 VSDFYGNTTVVSI
+343 VSDFYGNTTAISI

-364 AKITEEGVKTP
+364 AKITEEVVKTP

-381 TDTNFEKDNCSVF
+381 TDSNFEKDNGSVF

-429 VTIIDSSAMNDEKTF
+429 VTIIDSSAVNDEKTF

-490 PIEGKWLSNQKT
+490 PIDGKWLSNQKT
-502 IQLTMSDALSGIK
+502 VQLTISDALSGIK

-520 LNGQWVLFE
+520 LNGKWILFE

-550 NVLKVVVTDNVG
+550 NDLKVVVTDNVG
-562 NSTIFETH
+562 NSTIFETQ
-570 FFRNQKK
+570 FFRSQKK